1 MYWPKGKRRTVAAGG
16 DSRGCAALS
25 RAASVRAP
33 LVVLV
38 EAQGRGVGARP
49 HGSQRG
55 LKVRT
60 AHALRLQALFERCQR
75 SLAADGLEGERA
87 AGPLSLAAA
96 PRQRRQRCSAGPQ
109 AAAALEP
116 TGPPCAGAA
125 VRRCEGAP
133 SRGRWGARGWGARGW
148 GARGWGASL
157 SLPGGRGCALLG
169 GSELG
174 ARVAVAPLGEG
185 GERDVGRE
193 RHAARVD
200 VQDLRAR
207 GRARQRHVHEPVEAA
222 GAQQRGIHQVGP
234 VGGGDHEHRLR
245 RGGSS

>member
-87 AGPLSLAAA
+87 AEPLSLAAA

-109 AAAALEP
+109 AAAALWSP
-116 TGPPCAGAA
+116 GARRAQVPPCAGA
-125 VRRCEGAP
+125 RAP
-133 SRGRWGARGWGARGW
+133 
-148 GARGWGASL
+148 
-157 SLPGGRGCALLG
+157 
-169 GSELG
+169 
-174 ARVAVAPLGEG
+174 
-185 GERDVGRE
+185 
-193 RHAARVD
+193 
-200 VQDLRAR
+200 RA
-207 GRARQRHVHEPVEAA
+207 
-222 GAQQRGIHQVGP
+222 
-234 VGGGDHEHRLR
+234 VGGGAQGDGAQ
-245 RGGSS
+245 GGGAQGGGAHLCRCQEAEGVPC

>member
-1 MYWPKGKRRTVAAGG
+1 MKATQIVAQIRHLSVYWPKGKRRTVAAGG

-75 SLAADGLEGERA
+75 SLAADG
-87 AGPLSLAAA
+87 
-96 PRQRRQRCSAGPQ
+96 
-109 AAAALEP
+109 
-116 TGPPCAGAA
+116 
-125 VRRCEGAP
+125 
-133 SRGRWGARGWGARGW
+133 
-148 GARGWGASL
+148 
-157 SLPGGRGCALLG
+157 
-169 GSELG
+169 SELG

-185 GERDVGRE
+185 GERRTAGDWSRCGCRWI
-193 RHAARVD
+193 
-200 VQDLRAR
+200 
-207 GRARQRHVHEPVEAA
+207 PV
-222 GAQQRGIHQVGP
+222 
-234 VGGGDHEHRLR
+234 
-245 RGGSS
+245 

>member
-1 MYWPKGKRRTVAAGG
+1 MRGPKRPQLCG
-16 DSRGCAALS
+16 
-25 RAASVRAP
+25 
-33 LVVLV
+33 
-38 EAQGRGVGARP
+38 AQGP
-49 HGSQRG
+49 
-55 LKVRT
+55 
-60 AHALRLQALFERCQR
+60 
-75 SLAADGLEGERA
+75 
-87 AGPLSLAAA
+87 
-96 PRQRRQRCSAGPQ
+96 
-109 AAAALEP
+109 
-116 TGPPCAGAA
+116 A

-207 GRARQRHVHEPVEAA
+207 GRVRQRHVHEPVEAA
-222 GAQQRGIHQVGP
+222 GAQQRGIPQVGP
-234 VGGGDHEHRLR
+234 VGGGDHEHRLVKVAAAAAEGR
-245 RGGSS
+245 